1 MQLRGTHL
9 LEAARL
15 HRLGYPETVPLNEF
29 VRRFGLLGDA
39 SSQPVT
45 VEEILTANE
54 IDLSAY
60 RIGVSLVLF
69 RCGVLNQLEA
79 KRDELLSDR
88 ITQFQAVC
96 RGYMVRRK
104 LGQRRVQELA
114 VRCIQRNVRVFMRV
128 RNWPWWRLLVR
139 VTPLLNVHR
148 TEEQLKLASD
158 ELQTLRTKVD
168 KYENERNALKTEN
181 VRLEHKV
188 SDYITH
194 TAILIFVLI
203 HLEYRMDVCGNLHV
217 LFNTHSPCGLSWL
230 ETLILFRRKK

>member
-1 MQLRGTHL
+1 MRGTHL

-39 SSQPVT
+39 SSKNVT
-45 VEEILTANE
+45 VEEILVSNE
-54 IDLSAY
+54 IDASAY
-60 RIGVSLVLF
+60 RVGVSLVLF

-88 ITQFQAVC
+88 ITQFQAMC
-96 RGYMVRRK
+96 RGHLVRRK
-104 LGQRRVQELA
+104 LGERRVQELA

-158 ELQTLRTKVD
+158 ELQTLRSKVD
-168 KYENERNALKTEN
+168 KYENERAALKTEN

-188 SDYITH
+188 SGYRSYRICI
-194 TAILIFVLI
+194 ALAVQFVCSI
-203 HLEYRMDVCGNLHV
+203 C
-217 LFNTHSPCGLSWL
+217 
-230 ETLILFRRKK
+230 